1 MHYLEYFLNR
11 YFFFIRKHVYAFVM
25 HLCFYKKIN
34 MIFFFILDFN
44 DATFLDETRH
54 VNDIYS
60 LSRNVDGIMT
70 SFRCILSIHNRLRA
84 TNVLKSQLKTYP
96 QVLHFRLWWDF
107 AKTVCHKHFWDQ
119 THLSWDLKTILSF
132 LERCKRPPHNYYY
145 FRLIVLIVYL
155 EILTRFV

>member
-11 YFFFIRKHVYAFVM
+11 YFLSEHMFMHSLCIFAFIRKLIWSFV
-25 HLCFYKKIN
+25 
-34 MIFFFILDFN
+34 FILDFN

-70 SFRCILSIHNRLRA
+70 SFRCIISMHNRPRA

-119 THLSWDLKTILSF
+119 THLSWDLKTILAF
-132 LERCKRPPHNYYY
+132 
-145 FRLIVLIVYL
+145 FRASSAFWPKNRAFHRAKFF
-155 EILTRFV
+155 EK